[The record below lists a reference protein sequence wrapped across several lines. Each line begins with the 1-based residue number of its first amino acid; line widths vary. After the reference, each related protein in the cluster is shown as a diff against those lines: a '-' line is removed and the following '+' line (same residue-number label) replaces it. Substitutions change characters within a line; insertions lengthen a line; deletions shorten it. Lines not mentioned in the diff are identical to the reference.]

1 MRAWSRLRGHTT
13 AGRTGGRPPRRLRR
27 LRASAVAVV
36 TAGALLALAAPAAA
50 HVENPGSFTFN
61 ESGAVLRV
69 GLFQIPLPA
78 GSMAGQIDADG
89 NITIP
94 DSALAITDQPFSQNL
109 NAVFGA
115 VSVSGTVTVET
126 SGLAGTLDP
135 GSGAASLGTSLFASA
150 TFTATATFFDG
161 SHAVY
166 SGTCSIG
173 GSAPADQFPLTL
185 TTDPPGVPY
194 SEQTGAVTLAADLGN
209 PVVCDPTL
217 PDLFTFL
224 FTTSDSELT
233 VPGSTTPILLQDA
246 RLSASP
252 DSLKYG
258 GVQTGSSKTLSVTFS
273 NSGSDPTIITNLSIS
288 GDSEFFLGPGLTC
301 QQGTNGLIVPAGGSC
316 SADVTFAPTGIG
328 DQSATLAVENTS
340 SDGTQF
346 VPLTATGIDPGLSAS
361 PPSLNFGQ
369 QVVGTTSAA
378 IPVTIA
384 STGSTDLTVTGATAS
399 GDFAADDSGCTAQP
413 IAPGQA
419 CVILVSFSPAATGDR
434 SGTLTIK
441 SNALSSPDTVALSG
455 TGIAP
460 VITVTPSTLKFGS
473 VLVGSTS
480 APQNVTVGNAGDSPL
495 SVKSAVTS
503 GPFAVSDDACSGAGA
518 IAPGGTCQIAVV
530 FAPSDSGSV
539 SGTLTISSDGGTAT
553 VALSGT
559 GSPVA
564 DLNVSIGA
572 SPNPVKRKNNLTYAI
587 TVQNAGPSAASGTLV
602 TDGLPSNVQFQSLAA
617 PSGSS
622 CTVPAIGTTG
632 TVKCNIGSLSP
643 GATAQLTIVVMV
655 VAPKATTITDTVK
668 VTSSAT
674 DPDLTDNQ
682 ATVSTAVK

>member
-1 MRAWSRLRGHTT
+1 MV
-13 AGRTGGRPPRRLRR
+13 TG
-27 LRASAVAVV
+27 
-36 TAGALLALAAPAAA
+36 GALLALAAPVAA
-50 HVENPGSFTFN
+50 HIQNPGSFTFS
-61 ESGAVLRV
+61 ESSAVLRV
-69 GLFQIPLPA
+69 GLFQFPLPP

-94 DSALAITDQPFSQNL
+94 DSTLAITDQPFSQDL
-109 NAVFGA
+109 NAGIGT
-115 VSVSGTVTVET
+115 VSVSGTATVET
-126 SGLAGTLDP
+126 SGLTGTLDP

-150 TFTATATFFDG
+150 TFTATATLADG
-161 SHAVY
+161 SQAVY
-166 SGTCSIG
+166 SGTCTIG
-173 GSAPADQFPLTL
+173 GSSPADQLPVTL

-209 PVVCDPTL
+209 PVVCDPAL
-217 PDLFTFL
+217 PDLFAFI
-224 FTTSDSELT
+224 FTSSDSELT

-258 GVQTGSSKTLSVTFS
+258 EVQVGSSKTLTVTFS
-273 NSGSDPTIITNLSIS
+273 NSGSDPTLITNLSIS

-301 QQGTNGLIVPAGGSC
+301 QQGTNGLKVPADGSC

-340 SDGTQF
+340 TDGTQF

-361 PPSLNFGQ
+361 PPSLDFGQ

-399 GDFAADDSGCTAQP
+399 GDFAADGSGCTAQP

-419 CVILVSFSPAATGDR
+419 CVILVAFSPTATGSR

-441 SNALSSPDTVALSG
+441 SNAPSSPDTVALSG
-455 TGIAP
+455 TGLAP
-460 VITVTPSTLKFGS
+460 VITVTPGTLKFGA

-480 APQNVTVGNAGDSPL
+480 AAQDVTVGNAGDSPL
-495 SVKSAVTS
+495 TVKSATAS

-530 FAPSDSGSV
+530 FAPSDSGAA
-539 SGTLTISSDGGTAT
+539 SGSLTISSDGGTAT

-587 TVQNAGPSAASGTLV
+587 TVQNAGPSAAPGTLV
-602 TDGLPSNVQFQSLAA
+602 TDTLPSNVQFQSLTA

-622 CTVPAIGTTG
+622 CTTPAIGTTG
-632 TVKCNIGSLSP
+632 TVKCNIGSLPS
-643 GATAQLTIVVMV
+643 GATAQLTIAVLV
-655 VAPKATTITDTVK
+655 VAPKAMTITDTVK